1 MRAILKWTFLVAVVL
16 LACVYAYDYISV
28 RHRMGAQ
35 KPGDPFDTV
44 VYPRVLAIPQKGN
57 RVEYAL
63 DAQSPMETDAC
74 VHSLFP
80 HFGYTP
86 CWYVNRKAENP
97 IPMVILISL
106 RNSLP
111 GKSEPGRGAIVRHD
125 GRASS

>member
-1 MRAILKWTFLVAVVL
+1 MRLVLKRISLVAVL
-16 LACVYAYDYISV
+16 LVACVYIYDYLSV

-35 KPGDPFDTV
+35 KQGDPFDIV

-63 DAQSPMETDAC
+63 DVQSPMESDSC

-86 CWYVNRKAENP
+86 CWYVNRKAQNP
-97 IPMVILISL
+97 IPMVILFPAL
-106 RNSLP
+106 QRPL
-111 GKSEPGRGAIVRHD
+111 D
-125 GRASS
+125 